1 MYKINAINI
10 ENFRGIS
17 KKLQLDFKT
26 GKTSVVIYGRNGSG
40 KSSIVD
46 AWEWLYSNKIVHLSR
61 EGVGEKDF
69 PNRNGDIENCYIE
82 IELIDKNINEIVR
95 CQFNKNKVTDPI
107 RSKTDLVI
115 DNITHPCHL
124 RFKDLQEF
132 VYFTKTEKYKYLA
145 KYLGFETFLTVQ
157 EGSYSLLSKIQE
169 KIQREERSLQ
179 RLATELEELIDGP
192 ISEEAITNA
201 INLRLIKHNLTNAVD
216 LEEAKQRIKDLEN
229 KINNNPISQV
239 LSQKK
244 ADLSTLVT
252 INSAP
257 QLDLI
262 FSEIESLFG
271 DIKSNEENITRIY
284 LKDLYDVSLKIL
296 EKRTDSK
303 CPLCDVDFD
312 GNLREYIFKKHSLLE
327 SLAKSKKDYDNKKS
341 ILANLLKPYQ
351 AKILSFKNGNIGVD
365 IVEYGGIID
374 KITSVEIELNRI
386 LQLIDTDIVKLDI
399 INLNENKIVEKINE
413 ICLNV
418 KEKEEFERVEISKL
432 EKEIE
437 STDLAK
443 DFKAVNDIIR
453 IYNSYNISTR
463 KVGFLTNISS
473 KYEKIYIKFNLW
485 VKEQIQNAF
494 DKISNDVVD
503 FFKILESD
511 SPHIR
516 NPKIVLNTDKNKA
529 IELEIEY
536 DNDKISPAY
545 KVLSESQVNSFG
557 LSIFLAS
564 IKNFNQSIK
573 FAILDDVINSFDVYK
588 RPKVI
593 ELLNQHFK
601 DFQFLV
607 LTHDQIWFEQVKRA
621 FKPWTKLHFAGWD
634 STNGPKVQLS
644 YAKLEEIKNYLNDD
658 KPIPAGTELG
668 RYLEWVLQEFNQ
680 NLQTQIKYKID
691 NQYTLSE
698 LFEPFKSRIKEKLK
712 SQHDLFLKL
721 ESFEQ
726 NTIFRNFCAH
736 YKNTETEFSTSEL
749 SGIVD
754 KWEEI
759 ELIMI
764 CSACNELA
772 KYDSSDKTIS
782 CRCKKLN
789 LAPPKT

>member
-17 KKLQLDFKT
+17 KKLQLDFKI

-69 PNRNGDIENCYIE
+69 PNRNGDIDNCYIE
-82 IELIDKNINEIVR
+82 IELIDNNINEIVR

-107 RSKTDLVI
+107 KSKTDLVI

-157 EGSYSLLSKIQE
+157 EGSFSLLNKIQE

-179 RLATELEELIDGP
+179 RLAAELEELIDGS
-192 ISEEAITNA
+192 ISEEVITNA
-201 INLRLIKHNLTNAVD
+201 INLRLIKHNLTSAGN
-216 LEEAKQRIKDLEN
+216 LEEAKQRIKDIEN

-244 ADLSTLVT
+244 ADLSVLVT

-262 FSEIESLFG
+262 FSEIESSFS
-271 DIKSNEENITRIY
+271 DIKSNEENITKIY

-303 CPLCDVDFD
+303 CPLCDANFD
-312 GNLREYIFKKHSLLE
+312 GNLKDYIFKKHSLLE
-327 SLAKSKKDYDNKKS
+327 SLTKSKKEYDSKKS
-341 ILANLLKPYQ
+341 ILANSLKSYQ
-351 AKILSFKNGNIGVD
+351 EKINNFKNSNIGVD
-365 IVEYGGIID
+365 TVGYIEIVD
-374 KITSVEIELNRI
+374 KIASVEIELNRI
-386 LQLIDTDIVKLDI
+386 LQLIDTDIVELEV
-399 INLNENKIVEKINE
+399 INLNENKIVEKMNE
-413 ICLNV
+413 ICLSA
-418 KEKEEFERVEISKL
+418 KEKQDFARVEISKL

-453 IYNSYNISTR
+453 TYNSHKISTR
-463 KVGFLTNISS
+463 KVDFLTNISS
-473 KYEKIYIKFNLW
+473 TYEIIYTKFNSW

-644 YAKLEEIKNYLNDD
+644 YAKLEEIRNYLKDD
-658 KPIPAGTELG
+658 KPIPAGTEL
-668 RYLEWVLQEFNQ
+668 VVQ
-680 NLQTQIKYKID
+680 NI
-691 NQYTLSE
+691 
-698 LFEPFKSRIKEKLK
+698 
-712 SQHDLFLKL
+712 
-721 ESFEQ
+721 
-726 NTIFRNFCAH
+726 NFA
-736 YKNTETEFSTSEL
+736 
-749 SGIVD
+749 
-754 KWEEI
+754 
-759 ELIMI
+759 
-764 CSACNELA
+764 
-772 KYDSSDKTIS
+772 
-782 CRCKKLN
+782 
-789 LAPPKT
+789 